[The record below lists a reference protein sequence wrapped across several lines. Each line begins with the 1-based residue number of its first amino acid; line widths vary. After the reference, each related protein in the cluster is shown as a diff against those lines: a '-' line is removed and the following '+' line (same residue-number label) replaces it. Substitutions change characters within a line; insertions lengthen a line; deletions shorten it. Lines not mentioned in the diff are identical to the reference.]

1 MSSLQMRREK
11 ALKRRDAL
19 ERAKRSG
26 SIVSFGN
33 IKETFARSMSCI
45 DLVVAQAAPGG
56 GIDGRMAGYLVD
68 AWKSGIVTGSALG
81 ASSGPVAMATGDD
94 RRRNRRSAKATLGG
108 RFSNMH
114 LSKSNPNLTIN
125 EVYRLLS
132 LSCSDDISSLGFE
145 FKHVRTRISHVY
157 K

>member
-1 MSSLQMRREK
+1 MYLSVCPSSQMRREK

-26 SIVSFGN
+26 SIISFGN

-68 AWKSGIVTGSALG
+68 TWKSGAVTGSSAG
-81 ASSGPVAMATGDD
+81 ASMGPVAMATSAD
-94 RRRNRRSAKATLGG
+94 RRRNGRSVKATLSG
-108 RFSNMH
+108 RLSNMH
-114 LSKSNPNLTIN
+114 LSKSNPNLATH
-125 EVYRLLS
+125 EVN
-132 LSCSDDISSLGFE
+132 
-145 FKHVRTRISHVY
+145 
-157 K
+157 